1 MRFTS
6 YEPAV
11 DPQVMHPPAV
21 RAPGDVYAY
30 GTGGEGYAKM
40 AAAIGQVN
48 KVAAQRQD
56 DLDAADVMQ
65 ARNEMMTRLTEQLYG
80 ENGLFTT
87 GVGEHAKGLMQRTT
101 AAINETFADVGKKYN
116 ARVQFALK
124 GNLNENM
131 ANFQRIA
138 ASKEMAEQKALAK
151 ESLAANLSGNVQ
163 QAALTWQVNG
173 APTMYVKSGERLLLA
188 QAQREGWS
196 GEMLASERQK
206 MVTDVAAAAA
216 GAAIENE
223 DYERADEILFW
234 MRNDMDAAVY
244 YKLAREGKKKRD
256 VREMDADVSRILSL
270 PDVWD
275 GQHFNQAK
283 AREYVDEVYGKDAVR
298 PAAGISPQDVARG
311 FAPILGQEMVNK
323 RDGCVEAALKGAQ
336 GFCPFYAREQ
346 EKGVVYV
353 PTLLRDARAD
363 DSVVVEEYA
372 PGMEVPAGAAI
383 IYSPPGADLSDAEN
397 AYHVLVSDGR
407 GGVFGNFSSAADYVD
422 EDGYPVR
429 GNGLVQHGASVEIG
443 DDLVPA
449 LVIRPKESAPVSA
462 YDPER
467 RDALLRLVE
476 ARGGDLERSYEDER
490 KVFLD
495 GVLRAAQNAGSYGD
509 AIAML
514 YEQDLDMRERNALEG
529 AIAGYYHVTNGKGSG
544 GGRGGSS
551 GGSSGLGSG
560 GRGRSSGLTEKE
572 ARAAYNKLQ
581 VLSIRLSNGEDV
593 KPEAFV
599 AARDAGN
606 LIDDYELLNEEA
618 LQELRSLYND
628 QDFMSNL
635 TDNIERRGVAGAYK
649 DLVMKG
655 ADPIIAAVLV
665 TKTDNYY
672 LRDEFRGEKDNG
684 T

>member
-1 MRFTS
+1 
-6 YEPAV
+6 
-11 DPQVMHPPAV
+11 
-21 RAPGDVYAY
+21 
-30 GTGGEGYAKM
+30 
-40 AAAIGQVN
+40 
-48 KVAAQRQD
+48 
-56 DLDAADVMQ
+56 
-65 ARNEMMTRLTEQLYG
+65 
-80 ENGLFTT
+80 
-87 GVGEHAKGLMQRTT
+87 
-101 AAINETFADVGKKYN
+101 
-116 ARVQFALK
+116 
-124 GNLNENM
+124 
-131 ANFQRIA
+131 
-138 ASKEMAEQKALAK
+138 
-151 ESLAANLSGNVQ
+151 
-163 QAALTWQVNG
+163 
-173 APTMYVKSGERLLLA
+173 
-188 QAQREGWS
+188 
-196 GEMLASERQK
+196 

-223 DYERADEILFW
+223 DYERADEILYW
-234 MRNDMDAAVY
+234 MRNDMDASVY

-275 GQHFNQAK
+275 GQHFNQAQ
-283 AREYVDEVYGKDAVR
+283 ARAYVDEVYGKDAVR
-298 PAAGISPQDVARG
+298 PAAGISPQDVERG

-323 RDGCVEAALKGAQ
+323 RDGCVEAALAGAQ
-336 GFCPFYAREQ
+336 GLCPFYAREQ
-346 EKGVVYV
+346 EKGVLYV

-363 DSVVVEEYA
+363 DSVVVREYA
-372 PGMEVPAGAAI
+372 AGMEVPAGAAI
-383 IYSPPGADLSDAEN
+383 IYSPPGADMSDAEN

-407 GGVFGNFSSAADYVD
+407 GGVFGNYSSAADYVD
-422 EDGYPVR
+422 ENGNPVR
-429 GNGLVQHGASVEIG
+429 GNGLVTHGESVEIG

-449 LVIRPKESAPVSA
+449 LVICPKEAAPVSA
-462 YDPER
+462 YDPEK

-476 ARGGDLERSYEDER
+476 AHGNDLERSYQEER
-490 KVFLD
+490 KGFLD
-495 GVLRAAQNAGSYGD
+495 RVLRAAQEAGSYGD

-514 YEQDLDMRERNALEG
+514 YAQDLDMKERNALEST
-529 AIAGYYHVTNGKGSG
+529 IAGYYHVTNGK
-544 GGRGGSS
+544 
-551 GGSSGLGSG
+551 GSG

-606 LIDDYELLNEEA
+606 LIDDYDLLNEEA

-635 TDNIERRGVAGAYK
+635 TDNIERRGVAGTYK

>member
-6 YEPAV
+6 YQPAV
-11 DPQVMHPPAV
+11 DPQVMRPPAV

-30 GTGGEGYAKM
+30 GTGGEEFAKM

-138 ASKEMAEQKALAK
+138 ASKEMAEGKALAK

-244 YKLAREGKKKRD
+244 YKLAREGKKKRV

-298 PAAGISPQDVARG
+298 PAAGISPQDVERG

-336 GFCPFYAREQ
+336 GVCPFYAREQ

-363 DSVVVEEYA
+363 DSVVVEGYA

-422 EDGYPVR
+422 ENGNPVR
-429 GNGLVQHGASVEIG
+429 GNGLVTHGESVEIG

-449 LVIRPKESAPVSA
+449 LVIRPKETAPVSA
-462 YDPER
+462 YDPEK

-476 ARGGDLERSYEDER
+476 AHGNDLERSYQEER
-490 KVFLD
+490 KGFLD
-495 GVLRAAQNAGSYGD
+495 RVLRAAQEAGSYGD

-514 YEQDLDMRERNALEG
+514 YAQDLDMKERNALEST
-529 AIAGYYHVTNGKGSG
+529 IAGYYHVTNGKGSG
-544 GGRGGSS
+544 GGSGRSS

-581 VLSIRLSNGEDV
+581 VLSIRLSNGENI

>member
-1 MRFTS
+1 MKFST
-6 YEPAV
+6 YTPAV
-11 DPQVMHPPAV
+11 EPHMMNPPAV
-21 RAPGDVYAY
+21 RVSGDVNAY
-30 GTGGEGYAKM
+30 GTSGEDYGKM

-56 DLDAADVMQ
+56 DLDAADVMK
-65 ARNEMMTRLTEQLYG
+65 ARNEVMTSLTQQLYG
-80 ENGLFTT
+80 EQGLFTT
-87 GVGEHAKGLMQRTT
+87 GVGENAKGLIDRTT
-101 AAINETFADVGKKYN
+101 DAINKTYEDVSKNYN
-116 ARVQFALK
+116 PRVRFALK

-138 ASKEMAEQKALAK
+138 ASKEMAEGKKVEEATFA
-151 ESLAANLSGNVQ
+151 SNLQTNAQ

-173 APTMYVKSGERLLLA
+173 APTMYVNQSDVLLAA
-188 QAQREGWS
+188 QAQKEGWS
-196 GEMLASERQK
+196 GAQLTAERRK
-206 MVTDVAAAAA
+206 MVTDIAAAAA
-216 GAAIENE
+216 GAALENE
-223 DYERADEILFW
+223 DYDRADEILGRF
-234 MRNDMDAAVY
+234 RNEMDPDTY
-244 YKLAREGKKKRD
+244 WKLARVGKKKQEAKD
-256 VREMDADVSRILSL
+256 MDADVSRILSL

-275 GQHFNQAK
+275 GQHFNQAQ
-283 AREYVDEVYGKDAVR
+283 ARAYVDEVYGKDAVR
-298 PAAGISPQDVARG
+298 PAAGISPQDVERG

-336 GFCPFYAREQ
+336 GVCPFYAREQ

-372 PGMEVPAGAAI
+372 AGMEVPAGAAI
-383 IYSPPGADLSDAEN
+383 IYAPPGADMSDAEN

-407 GGVFGNFSSAADYVD
+407 GGVFGNSSSAADYVD
-422 EDGYPVR
+422 ENGNPVR
-429 GNGLVQHGASVEIG
+429 GNGLVTHGESVEIG

-449 LVIRPKESAPVSA
+449 LVIRPKETAPVSA
-462 YDPER
+462 YDPEK
-467 RDALLRLVE
+467 RDALLRLIE
-476 ARGGDLERSYEDER
+476 ARGGDLERSYQEER
-490 KVFLD
+490 KGFLD
-495 GVLRAAQNAGSYGD
+495 RVLRAAQEAGSYGD

-514 YEQDLDMRERNALEG
+514 YAQDLDMKERNALEST
-529 AIAGYYHVTNGKGSG
+529 IAGYYHVTNGKGSG
-544 GGRGGSS
+544 
-551 GGSSGLGSG
+551 G

>member
-11 DPQVMHPPAV
+11 DPQVMRPPAV

-30 GTGGEGYAKM
+30 GTGGEEYAKM

-223 DYERADEILFW
+223 DYERADEILYW
-234 MRNDMDAAVY
+234 MRNDMDASVY

-283 AREYVDEVYGKDAVR
+283 AREYVDEVYGRDAVR
-298 PAAGISPQDVARG
+298 PAAGISPQDVERG

-372 PGMEVPAGAAI
+372 AGMEVPAGAAI
-383 IYSPPGADLSDAEN
+383 IYAPPGADLSDAEN

-422 EDGYPVR
+422 ENGNPVR
-429 GNGLVQHGASVEIG
+429 GNGLVTHGESVEIG
-443 DDLVPA
+443 DDLVPV
-449 LVIRPKESAPVSA
+449 LVIRPKETTPVSA

-467 RDALLRLVE
+467 RDALLRLIE
-476 ARGGDLERSYEDER
+476 ARGGDLERSYEAQR
-490 KVFLD
+490 KEFLD
-495 GVLRAAQNAGSYGD
+495 GVLQAAQNAGGYGE
-509 AIAML
+509 AISVL
-514 YEQDLDMRERNALEG
+514 YAQELDMRERNALEN
-529 AIAGYYHVTNGKGSG
+529 AIAAYYHVNKNTG
-544 GGRGGSS
+544 GGAGE
-551 GGSSGLGSG
+551 
-560 GRGRSSGLTEKE
+560 GRGRKSDGPTEKE

-581 VLSIRLSNGEDV
+581 VLSVRLSNGENI

-606 LIDDYELLNEEA
+606 LIDDYELLNKEA
-618 LQELRSLYND
+618 LQELRSYYND
-628 QDFMSNL
+628 EGIMSDL
-635 TDNIERRGVAGAYK
+635 TDVIEERGIAGAYK
-649 DLVMKG
+649 ALVMNG
-655 ADPIIAAVLV
+655 TDPIVAVVLV
-665 TKTDNYY
+665 TKANNYY
-672 LRDEFRGEKDNG
+672 LRDEFQGEIGNG

>member
-1 MRFTS
+1 MKFST
-6 YEPAV
+6 YTPAV
-11 DPQVMHPPAV
+11 EPHMMNPPAV
-21 RAPGDVYAY
+21 RVSGDVNAY
-30 GTGGEGYAKM
+30 GTSGEDYGKM

-56 DLDAADVMQ
+56 DLDAADVMK
-65 ARNEMMTRLTEQLYG
+65 ARNEVMTSLTQQLYG
-80 ENGLFTT
+80 EQGLFTT
-87 GVGEHAKGLMQRTT
+87 GVGENAKGLIDRTT
-101 AAINETFADVGKKYN
+101 DAINKTYEDVSKNYN
-116 ARVQFALK
+116 PRVRFALK

-138 ASKEMAEQKALAK
+138 ASKEMAEGKKVEEATFA
-151 ESLAANLSGNVQ
+151 SNLQTNAQ

-173 APTMYVKSGERLLLA
+173 APTMYVNQSDVLLAA
-188 QAQREGWS
+188 QAQKEGWS
-196 GEMLASERQK
+196 GAQLTAERRK
-206 MVTDVAAAAA
+206 MVTDIAAAAA
-216 GAAIENE
+216 GAALENE
-223 DYERADEILFW
+223 DYDRADEILGRF
-234 MRNDMDAAVY
+234 RNEMDPDTY
-244 YKLAREGKKKRD
+244 WKLARVGKKKQEAKD
-256 VREMDADVSRILSL
+256 MDADVSRILSL

-298 PAAGISPQDVARG
+298 PAAGISPQDVERG

-336 GFCPFYAREQ
+336 GVCPFYAREQ

-372 PGMEVPAGAAI
+372 AGMEVPAGAAI
-383 IYSPPGADLSDAEN
+383 IYAPPGADMSDAEN

-407 GGVFGNFSSAADYVD
+407 GGVFGNSSSAADYVD
-422 EDGYPVR
+422 ENGNPVR
-429 GNGLVQHGASVEIG
+429 GNGLVTHGESVEIG

-449 LVIRPKESAPVSA
+449 LVIRPKETAPVSA
-462 YDPER
+462 YDPEK

-476 ARGGDLERSYEDER
+476 AHGNDLERSYQEER
-490 KVFLD
+490 KGFLD
-495 GVLRAAQNAGSYGD
+495 RVLRAAQEAGSYGD

-514 YEQDLDMRERNALEG
+514 YAQDLDMKERNALEST
-529 AIAGYYHVTNGKGSG
+529 IAGYYHVTNGKGSG
-544 GGRGGSS
+544 
-551 GGSSGLGSG
+551 G